1 MSDSARSEL
10 GLSARTNRADHPL
23 SSSFVRRRRSNA
35 GCGSHG
41 GHLLTQSSR
50 QGRAISR
57 CSRTWC

>member
-1 MSDSARSEL
+1 MSDSARSDL

-23 SSSFVRRRRSNA
+23 SSSFVRRRRNNA
-35 GCGSHG
+35 GCVSHEG
-41 GHLLTQSSR
+41 RLLTQSSR